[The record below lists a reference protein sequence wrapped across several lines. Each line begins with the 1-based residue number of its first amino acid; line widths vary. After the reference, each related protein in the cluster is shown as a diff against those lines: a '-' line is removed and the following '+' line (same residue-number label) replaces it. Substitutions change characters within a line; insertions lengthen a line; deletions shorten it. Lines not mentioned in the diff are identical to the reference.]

1 MTELVPGSVR
11 REPMRRLKKLLITA
25 IILGMLAFLVVLAFA
40 LWPTRT
46 RAVAAP
52 ASDEDA
58 ILVEQGGYLALAG
71 DCTACHTAP
80 GGKPFAGGL
89 PLASPIGTIYS
100 TNITPDR
107 QSGIGG
113 YSLDQFDR
121 ALRHGIRADGAS
133 LYPAMPFPSYAR
145 FTDEDVR
152 ALYAY
157 FQRGVSAVGQVNRP
171 AGIPW
176 PLSMRWPL
184 AIWRKVFAPNPD
196 AAAFDPK
203 RYPNE
208 AVARGAYLVQ
218 GAGHCGSCHTPRAI
232 TLQEKALDETGGEF
246 LAGNQII
253 DGWNAINLRGN
264 PADGLGRW
272 SEQDVVDTLKTGRN
286 PHAAIVG
293 SPMADVT
300 VHSMQHL
307 TDADLHAIA
316 AYLKTLPA
324 IPGAG
329 PSFADNPATA
339 KALQVGINASRSA
352 ELYVDNC
359 AGCHRSDAKG
369 YDRVF
374 PAIAGNPTVL
384 AREPDSLVRLILGG
398 SRMPATATAPSTLGM
413 PGFGWRLSDEEVA
426 ALATYLRSQWG
437 NSAPPV
443 AAKLAARI
451 RSDLPKEMKEAAH
464 AP

>member
-1 MTELVPGSVR
+1 MKRHWPLQ
-11 REPMRRLKKLLITA
+11 RLKRLLI
-25 IILGMLAFLVVLAFA
+25 GLVVLGALGFLAVLGYAF
-40 LWPTRT
+40 WPTHT
-46 RAVAAP
+46 RGIAAP
-52 ASDEDA
+52 ASAADA
-58 ILVEQGGYLALAG
+58 ALIERGRYLAFAG

-89 PLASPIGTIYS
+89 ALASPIGAIYS

-107 QSGIGG
+107 QTGIGG

-145 FTDEDVR
+145 LTDEDVR

-157 FQRGVSAVGQVNRP
+157 FLHGVAPVAQADRSP
-171 AGIPW
+171 DIPW

-184 AIWRKVFAPNPD
+184 ALWRKTFAPSPD
-196 AAAFDPK
+196 AVAFDPK
-203 RYPNE
+203 RYPDE
-208 AVARGAYLVQ
+208 RVARGAYLVQ
-218 GAGHCGSCHTPRAI
+218 GAGHCGSCHTPRAL
-232 TLQEKALDETGGEF
+232 TLQERALDESGAQY

-272 SEQDVVDTLKTGRN
+272 SEQDIVETLRTGRN
-286 PHAAIVG
+286 PHAAVVG

-307 TDADLHAIA
+307 ADADLHAIA
-316 AYLKTLPA
+316 AYLKTLPPV
-324 IPGAG
+324 PGAG
-329 PSFADNPATA
+329 PGFAANDATA
-339 KALQVGINASRSA
+339 KALQAGINDSRGA

-359 AGCHRSDAKG
+359 AGCHRTDAKG
-369 YDRVF
+369 YSRVF

-398 SRMPATATAPSTLGM
+398 SSMPATVAAPSALGM
-413 PGFGWRLSDEEVA
+413 PGFGWRLGDAEVA
-426 ALATYLRSQWG
+426 ALASYLRSQWG
-437 NSAPPV
+437 NQAPPV
-443 AAKLAARI
+443 ASGLVARI
-451 RSDLPKEMKEAAH
+451 RAEMPGENHASEEAAH
-464 AP
+464 AR